1 MVPLFTPLSGSEGMM
16 LLSDELV
23 GPRRFCL
30 PDRFP
35 YQCLVL
41 RDHQAFIQIPPIC
54 KSTL

>member
-1 MVPLFTPLSGSEGMM
+1 MVPLFTPLSGREGMM